1 MDSALLDGAL
11 LDGALLDGALLVD
24 EYLKS
29 LDEMEIIAYTIA
41 KSHLGSLFSLEKS
54 NDFLE
59 WLKKR

>member
-1 MDSALLDGAL
+1 MDLLMISNAQV
-11 LDGALLDGALLVD
+11 VD